1 VESSSR
7 DLPLA
12 AVPLASDVTSPA
24 PTSAP
29 LPVPVIDARVLH
41 RKARLGMLALGVR
54 GVLMQLTVLGGD
66 IYLRRRLEPSDFGIF
81 AIVQFAL
88 ALFMQFGD
96 VGLASALIQQHEPPT
111 KRQLASAWTLQM
123 LVSLALTSALWLGAP
138 LLLRFWSDMPPRSI
152 WIFRALSINLLLT
165 TLRLVPALLMERNLE
180 YPKLSAL
187 DVILTGTY
195 YIAAVTFASFGWGV
209 MSLAA
214 AILIQGA
221 CGVIGAYALKPWLPT
236 PVLDRALLRPI
247 VRYGVQFQMKNV
259 VAFMSSAIAPVYAG
273 RTLGQAQL
281 GLINWGQ
288 STAYFP
294 LKLVEIM
301 ARISFPLYSRLR
313 TDPEEFARSLE
324 RAVAVSAMG
333 TLFFVGMGIGLGHCI
348 VHVVYGDKW
357 LPALPMFYVYAVGIA
372 VGFIHPVVAPAIDA
386 LGKPQLNLR
395 LMLGWTVAIGVLV
408 SILTPRWGAFGFA
421 IGYCVPMVIGNAIVI
436 VVVRRL
442 VPGLSLWPRV
452 RALIVGSL
460 SIALVGRF
468 GLAPYV
474 SGVLTFSAA
483 VVTTALIFLAVVA
496 ALDRTVIR
504 EILALTRIRK
514 PQPL

>member
-1 VESSSR
+1 VNT
-7 DLPLA
+7 PTP
-12 AVPLASDVTSPA
+12 VPLVDTRA
-24 PTSAP
+24 
-29 LPVPVIDARVLH
+29 LQ
-41 RKARLGMLALGVR
+41 RKARVGMLALGVR

-123 LVSLALTSALWLGAP
+123 LVSLVLTSALWLGAP

-195 YIAAVTFASFGWGV
+195 YAAAVTFASLGWGA

-214 AILIQGA
+214 AILIQGT
-221 CGVIGAYALKPWLPT
+221 CGVIGAFALKPWLPR
-236 PVLDRALLRPI
+236 PAFDRALLRPI

-288 STAYFP
+288 STAFFP
-294 LKLVEIM
+294 LRLVEIM

-313 TDPEEFARSLE
+313 TDPTEFARSLE

-333 TLFFVGMGIGLGHCI
+333 TLFFVGMGLGLGQCI

-357 LPALPMFYVYAVGIA
+357 LPALPMFYVYATGIA
-372 VGFIHPVVAPAIDA
+372 VGFLHPVVAPAIDA
-386 LGKPQLNLR
+386 LGKPQVNLR
-395 LMLGWTVAIGVLV
+395 LMLSWTVAICALV
-408 SILTPRWGAFGFA
+408 AILTPHWGALGFA
-421 IGYCVPMVIGNAIVI
+421 IGYCVPMVLGNAVVL

-442 VPGLSLWPRV
+442 VPGLRLWPRM
-452 RALIVGSL
+452 RALILGAI
-460 SIALVGRF
+460 SIAVVGRF
-468 GLAPYV
+468 GMAPYV
-474 SGVLTFSAA
+474 LGVFTFSAA
-483 VVTTALIFLAVVA
+483 VLACAAIFLAVVGA
-496 ALDRTVIR
+496 FDRTVIHD
-504 EILALTRIRK
+504 ILVLIRIRK
-514 PQPL
+514 SETA